1 MAETKKIALIVGA
14 RPQFMKALPV
24 ISRSVPGYDWLFIH
38 TGQHYDYK
46 MSQLFFDELGI
57 PKPDVHL
64 EVGDMPP
71 AKQLAAMV
79 SGLSDVFRED
89 KPALVVVFGD
99 TNSTLAGALAAS
111 FSNIPL
117 AHIEAGMRSFEDKMP
132 EERNRVLTDRLADIL
147 LYPTDEAGAN
157 LETEELSGKAVN
169 IGDPMYEVAWNS
181 INGLPRDDY
190 LKVYNVSRG
199 GYIYVTCHRQKSV
212 DDKLILGG
220 IVEAILALDLPTV
233 FPVHPRT
240 EERLKRFGLW
250 GELADNPNVIICE
263 PAGYFASLSLIYDA
277 SAVVTDSG
285 GVQREAYLFDVPV
298 VTLRD
303 ETEWP
308 ETVESGANVLAGTDT
323 GKIINAVKT
332 ATNKHIEAREP
343 RYNLV
348 GSPPP
353 SERIINAISDYLL
366 GT

>member
-1 MAETKKIALIVGA
+1 MAETRKIALIVGA

-57 PKPDVHL
+57 PEPDVHL

-79 SGLSDVFRED
+79 SGLSDVFREE
-89 KPALVVVFGD
+89 KPALAVVFGD

-111 FSNIPL
+111 FSNIAL
-117 AHIEAGMRSFEDKMP
+117 AHIEAGMRSFDDKMP
-132 EERNRVLTDRLADIL
+132 EERNRILTDHLADLL

-157 LETEELSGKAVN
+157 LKAENLTGKAFN

-181 INGLPRDDY
+181 IKDLPRDDY
-190 LKVYNVSRG
+190 LNIYNVSRG
-199 GYIYVTCHRQKSV
+199 GYIYATCHRQKSV
-212 DDKLILGG
+212 DDKIILGA
-220 IVEAILALDLPTV
+220 IVEAILAFDLPTV

-240 EERLKRFGLW
+240 EERLKRFDLW
-250 GELADNPNVIICE
+250 DELADKPNVIICE
-263 PAGYFASLSLIYDA
+263 PAGYFASLSLTYDA
-277 SAVVTDSG
+277 AVVVTDSG
-285 GVQREAYLFDVPV
+285 GVQREAYLFDVPA

-308 ETVESGANVLAGTDT
+308 ETVEAGANVLVGTDT
-323 GKIINAVKT
+323 DMIIDAVKT
-332 ATNKHIEAREP
+332 AIKKHIETREP
-343 RYNLV
+343 RNSLV

-353 SERIINAISDYLL
+353 GERITNAISDYL
-366 GT
+366 TDI